1 MDYSWSDSSAL
12 YQVTHSDNKSANY
25 AAAYSYL
32 ELRLNGYPV
41 DESNEM
47 VNKHL
52 MINSE
57 EEEEIEPT
65 ITVDGV
71 DYSVLGNGDVICPEC
86 GRTRSTSRISDHMAS
101 EHSAD

>member
-32 ELRLNGYPV
+32 ESRLLGYPV

-47 VNKHL
+47 VNKV
-52 MINSE
+52 E
-57 EEEEIEPT
+57 EQTEST
-65 ITVDGV
+65 VMVDGIR
-71 DYSVLGNGDVICPEC
+71 YYALGNGDVICPEC
-86 GRTRSTSRISDHMAS
+86 GRSRSTCFISDHMMS